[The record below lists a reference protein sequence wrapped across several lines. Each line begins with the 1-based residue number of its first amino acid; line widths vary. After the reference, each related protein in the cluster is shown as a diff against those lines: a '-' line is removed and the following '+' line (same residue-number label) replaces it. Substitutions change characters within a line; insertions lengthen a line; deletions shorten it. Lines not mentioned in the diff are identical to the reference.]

1 MMATSMRALDESDKR
16 TVIRTLV
23 DHLLSTQRTV
33 TYILQEYCEVGSTTM
48 TEPRRRNTRKRSQE
62 DDDAT
67 NSMKEAKAQ
76 LRNKRKNR
84 KKSFLKSLP
93 VSSMTLQASAILVLA
108 IITGVVWNWT
118 HDEMGLPTEV
128 EPVTR
133 AFLQRICK
141 EPDVH
146 CHASLAPARRTQKV
160 TRKIHTDDRVLQI
173 PRRLL
178 ILDVDALRDP
188 FVREQLFAK
197 PPEPSDDTDAAKE
210 EVIPEISAAAFL
222 AAHLAHLQANATARA
237 GLDPILQEY
246 LEKVLPTYD
255 DFASFHPVLWSDADL
270 KELLPPH
277 TATWRAVQVFK
288 AGITKEYQTF
298 TDRSTRWGD
307 QVSKHTYQAARLAV
321 MTRSFGTGP
330 LRLSPDSNSNDA
342 GQSVSLEE
350 FEFYRDTEGI
360 DLTQGSHAMV
370 PILDLYNH
378 HGKPNV
384 GFAYNDK
391 LSSFVIS
398 TVHGGIAA
406 GAEVMDSYGKHTDT
420 HLFAQYGFVNGDGSD
435 YTEATLA
442 VYHQPE
448 SIVTSVTQDGQRI
461 EEEQIY
467 DQLQEQVLNYLQHD
481 DGYEHCVTEQDKD
494 AWAFKLWKYP
504 YVFQLA
510 TKKNSWTVMMTPRN
524 PKSRPAASS
533 NILISDE
540 APRFDKQRIE
550 FAVNPDALFSMCRLL
565 SLTHHD
571 YNGTAQSLLEA
582 NMFNVDT
589 LILPPTKDALEFR
602 TLMCMAR
609 LTQTALRRFGVSVAD
624 MEDQVT
630 RLNREPGA
638 FQSRNWTVALLK
650 LGEMETLEAL
660 MGVSLAGLRAS
671 FPDKMNSTA
680 SEYNMRDKPCP
691 RANLEPLLQSFKI
704 DQ

>member
-1 MMATSMRALDESDKR
+1 
-16 TVIRTLV
+16 
-23 DHLLSTQRTV
+23 
-33 TYILQEYCEVGSTTM
+33 M
-48 TEPRRRNTRKRSQE
+48 TEPHRRNTRKRSQE
-62 DDDAT
+62 EDDAT

-84 KKSFLKSLP
+84 KRSYLKSLP

-118 HDEMGLPTEV
+118 HDELPTEV
-128 EPVTR
+128 DPVTR
-133 AFLQRICK
+133 AFLKRICK

-146 CHASLAPARRTQKV
+146 CHASLAPVRRTQKV

-197 PPEPSDDTDAAKE
+197 PQDPTDTDTDADAANE
-210 EVIPEISAAAFL
+210 EVIPKISAAAFL

-270 KELLPPH
+270 RDLLPAH
-277 TATWRAVQVFK
+277 TASWRAVQVFK
-288 AGITKEYQTF
+288 ASITKEYQAF
-298 TDRSTRWGD
+298 TDRSALWGD
-307 QVSKHTYQAARLAV
+307 QVSKHTYTAARLAV

-330 LRLSPDSNSNDA
+330 LRISPTTSNDA

-350 FEFYRDTEGI
+350 FEFYRDNEGI
-360 DLTQGSHAMV
+360 DLTQGCHAMV
-370 PILDLYNH
+370 PVLDLYNH

-384 GFAYNDK
+384 GFAYNEK

-398 TVHGGIAA
+398 TVRGGIAA
-406 GAEVMDSYGKHTDT
+406 GAEVMDSYGKHTDA

-435 YTEATLA
+435 YTEATVA
-442 VYHQPE
+442 VHHQPE
-448 SIVTSVTQDGQRI
+448 SIITSVS
-461 EEEQIY
+461 Y
-467 DQLQEQVLNYLQHD
+467 DQLQAQVLAYLQHD
-481 DGYEHCVTEQDKD
+481 DGYEKCVTEQDQD
-494 AWAFKLWKYP
+494 AWAFKLWKFP

-510 TKKNSWTVMMTPRN
+510 TKKNSWTVMLTPRN
-524 PKSRPAASS
+524 PKSRPATSS
-533 NILISDE
+533 SILISDK

-550 FAVNPDALFSMCRLL
+550 FAVKPDALFSMCRLL

-571 YNGTAQSLLEA
+571 YNGTAQSLLED
-582 NMFNVDT
+582 NIFNVDT
-589 LILPPTKDALEFR
+589 LILPPTMDALEFR
-602 TLMCMAR
+602 TLMCIAR
-609 LTQTALRRFGVSVAD
+609 LTLTALGRFGVSVAD

-630 RLNREPGA
+630 KLNREPGA
-638 FQSRNWTVALLK
+638 FQSRNWTAAHLK
-650 LGEMETLEAL
+650 LSEMQTLEAL
-660 MGVSLAGLRAS
+660 KGVAYAGLRAS
-671 FPDKMNSTA
+671 FQDKMNSTA
-680 SEYNMRDKPCP
+680 PEYNMRDKPCP
-691 RANLEPLLQSFKI
+691 RANLDSLPGSFKI

>member
-1 MMATSMRALDESDKR
+1 
-16 TVIRTLV
+16 
-23 DHLLSTQRTV
+23 
-33 TYILQEYCEVGSTTM
+33 M
-48 TEPRRRNTRKRSQE
+48 TEPRHRNTRKRSQ

-84 KKSFLKSLP
+84 KRSFLKSLP
-93 VSSMTLQASAILVLA
+93 ISPMTLQASAILVLA

-118 HDEMGLPTEV
+118 HDELPTEV
-128 EPVTR
+128 DSVTR

-146 CHASLAPARRTQKV
+146 CHASLTPARRTQRV

-188 FVREQLFAK
+188 FVREQLFAE
-197 PPEPSDDTDAAKE
+197 PPDPTDVDADAAE
-210 EVIPEISAAAFL
+210 AVIPEVSAAAFL

-270 KELLPPH
+270 KEHLPPH
-277 TATWRAVQVFK
+277 TSTWRAVQVFK
-288 AGITKEYQTF
+288 AGITKEYRTF
-298 TDRSTRWGD
+298 TDRSTLWGD
-307 QVSKHTYQAARLAV
+307 QVSKHIYTAARLAV

-330 LRLSPDSNSNDA
+330 LRLSPTSNDA

-350 FEFYRDTEGI
+350 FEFYRETEGI

-448 SIVTSVTQDGQRI
+448 SIVTSLSQDDQRI
-461 EEEQIY
+461 DEENIY
-467 DQLQEQVLNYLQHD
+467 DQLQAQVLAYLQHD
-481 DGYEHCVTEQDKD
+481 DGYEQCVTEEDQD

-510 TKKNSWTVMMTPRN
+510 TKKNSWTVMMAPRN
-524 PKSRPAASS
+524 PNSRPAAASS
-533 NILISDE
+533 ILISDE
-540 APRFDKQRIE
+540 PPRFDKQRIE
-550 FAVNPDALFSMCRLL
+550 FAINPDALFSMCRLL

-571 YNGTAQSLLEA
+571 YNGTAQSFLEE
-582 NMFNVDT
+582 NMFHVDT

-609 LTQTALRRFGVSVAD
+609 LTHTALDRFGVSVAD

-638 FQSRNWTVALLK
+638 FQSRNWTAAHLK
-650 LGEMETLEAL
+650 LGEMQTLEAL
-660 MGVSLAGLRAS
+660 KGVAYAGLRAS

-680 SEYNMRDKPCP
+680 PEYIMRDKPCP
-691 RANLEPLLQSFKI
+691 RANLEPLLRSFKI